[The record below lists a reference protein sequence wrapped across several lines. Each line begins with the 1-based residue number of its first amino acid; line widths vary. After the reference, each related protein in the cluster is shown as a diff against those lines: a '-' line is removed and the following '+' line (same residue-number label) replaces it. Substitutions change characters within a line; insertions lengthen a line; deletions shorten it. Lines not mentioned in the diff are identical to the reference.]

1 MTQFPATPAV
11 AVTESVNT
19 ALAELN
25 TRLAGIDEPHEIAA
39 GVRAFF
45 DTDRGA
51 LGQASSTLSLVA
63 AHAEGLIGSM
73 ADSDPGYRLWHR
85 LAAASEDLSDL
96 ETELADTPDTLH
108 ALATAADQGLGLQ
121 EAARAH
127 RILKDSGFVENSIP
141 PLYVWHE
148 LPDGLSTEEERSRS
162 TRATVLL
169 RAAGFGTELD
179 PVLVSEPAYR
189 AVLTETRSN
198 RADRSGAATATSPAV
213 SARVP
218 AAPEPTAVA
227 AVLPATPTSPSS
239 RRR

>member
-121 EAARAH
+121 EAARAQ
-127 RILKDSGFVENSIP
+127 
-141 PLYVWHE
+141 
-148 LPDGLSTEEERSRS
+148 
-162 TRATVLL
+162 
-169 RAAGFGTELD
+169 
-179 PVLVSEPAYR
+179 
-189 AVLTETRSN
+189 
-198 RADRSGAATATSPAV
+198 SPA
-213 SARVP
+213 
-218 AAPEPTAVA
+218 
-227 AVLPATPTSPSS
+227 
-239 RRR
+239 